1 MTAGGGAG
9 NFARRACQSG
19 GKMFFFQTTGG
30 DLFGAPFSKQK
41 KEYYG
46 FLLVPMEKGYASRC

>member
-19 GKMFFFQTTGG
+19 GKMFLFQTTGG

-41 KEYYG
+41 KSIMG
-46 FLLVPMEKGYASRC
+46 FF